1 MSSAARLRAL
11 VAHLRAE
18 CPWDRVQ
25 DLHSMRPY
33 LLEECHEVLGALD
46 ANDLP
51 ALREELGDLLF
62 QIAFLSRL
70 AEEAGAFD
78 LDDVADG
85 VVAKMIERHPH
96 VYARADGA
104 PAPDA
109 EGTVA
114 AWEARKAARRG
125 GSRID
130 GVPAA
135 LPALLRAHRVGE
147 KVAGCGFDWPD
158 RDGVVAKID
167 EERAELA
174 EALSHGDPA
183 AIRHEYGD
191 LLLACANLGRWL
203 GVSGED
209 ALREANAR
217 FERRFRGVETLARD
231 EGVSLD
237 QAGAER
243 LDGWWRAVK
252 AEETA

>member
-1 MSSAARLRAL
+1 
-11 VAHLRAE
+11 
-18 CPWDRVQ
+18 
-25 DLHSMRPY
+25 MRPY

-46 ANDLP
+46 EGDLV

-62 QIAFLSRL
+62 QVAFLARL

-78 LDDVADG
+78 LDDVTEG
-85 VVAKMIERHPH
+85 VVEKMVERHPH
-96 VYARADGA
+96 VYARDPAAPPSEADG
-104 PAPDA
+104 
-109 EGTVA
+109 TIA

-130 GVPAA
+130 GVPAT

-158 RDGVVAKID
+158 RDGVLAKID

-174 EALSHGDPA
+174 EALAHGDA
-183 AIRHEYGD
+183 NAIRHEYGD

-203 GVSGED
+203 GVPGED

-217 FERRFRGVETLARD
+217 FERRFRGVETEANAA
-231 EGVSLD
+231 GVPLD
-237 QAGAER
+237 AAGPAR
-243 LDGWWRAVK
+243 LDAWWQAVK
-252 AEETA
+252 AREVP